1 MLFRPYSIHEI
12 LEALFYLA
20 PMSLQPFLDHLN
32 QFLALNEQE
41 KEFLMQAVGLREF
54 SKGSILLK
62 TEEISQSFYFNLKG
76 CVRLYYE
83 IEGEEKTAFFYTE
96 NQFISSYESFTRQ
109 LPSRH
114 SLQCIED
121 CQLVEIG
128 LEAAAKLLAFSPK
141 FEALA
146 RIMMEEELII
156 YQEIISSFI
165 TLKPEERYLK
175 LSEESPALFQR
186 IPQYHLASY
195 LGITPESLSRIKKRR
210 MEKDFLNNSQGDT

>member
-1 MLFRPYSIHEI
+1 
-12 LEALFYLA
+12 
-20 PMSLQPFLDHLN
+20 MSLQPFFDHLN
-32 QFLALNEQE
+32 QFLELNKQE
-41 KEFLMQAVGLREF
+41 LGFLKEAVHFREF
-54 SKGSILLK
+54 SKGSVLLESGK
-62 TEEISQSFYFNLKG
+62 LSQAFYFNLKG

-83 IEGEEKTAFFYTE
+83 VDGEEKTAFFYTE

-128 LEAAAKLLAFSPK
+128 MEAAANLLAYSPK

-156 YQEIISSFI
+156 YQDIISSFI

-210 MEKDFLNNSQGDT
+210 MEKDFLNKSQGDK